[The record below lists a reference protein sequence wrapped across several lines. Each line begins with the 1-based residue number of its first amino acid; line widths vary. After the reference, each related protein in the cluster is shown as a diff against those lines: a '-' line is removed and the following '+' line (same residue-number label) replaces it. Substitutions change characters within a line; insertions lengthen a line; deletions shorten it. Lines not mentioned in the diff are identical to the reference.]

1 LYGLL
6 YLTLF
11 AYPYAFATVRNWRPQ
26 LATLPFLSIFTGAL
40 LSLALVEIF
49 FNPWWK
55 RRLAARM
62 ADPMNANKN
71 PMALVSPEDRL
82 PPMFVASILLP
93 MGLFWFAWTS
103 SPTLNYWPQVLSGI
117 LIGMGIVGTFAS
129 AVPYLVDVYLL
140 NANSALAA
148 NAFMRALFGAAF
160 PLFAK
165 YMYRRLGIDWGTSLI
180 GFFAVAMLPFPLL
193 FWFKGKQIRGWSK
206 FSFDL

>member
-1 LYGLL
+1 
-6 YLTLF
+6 
-11 AYPYAFATVRNWRPQ
+11 PVATIRNWRPQ

-103 SPTLNYWPQVLSGI
+103 STTLDNWPQVLSGVF
-117 LIGMGIVGTFAS
+117 IGMGMV
-129 AVPYLVDVYLL
+129 
-140 NANSALAA
+140 
-148 NAFMRALFGAAF
+148 
-160 PLFAK
+160 
-165 YMYRRLGIDWGTSLI
+165 
-180 GFFAVAMLPFPLL
+180 
-193 FWFKGKQIRGWSK
+193 
-206 FSFDL
+206 